1 MSRKTLSLKCP
12 TCGTLRECINRS
24 AICLRCGGV
33 AVRVELDGAFEEA
46 TEGDEVVA
54 KKKPKAKAE
63 ASTTNRPADVGGR
76 VF

>member
-24 AICLRCGGV
+24 AICLKCGGV
-33 AVRVELDGAFEEA
+33 AVQLELDGAFEEA
-46 TEGDEVVA
+46 AEGDEVKVPKKQTKKVA
-54 KKKPKAKAE
+54 D
-63 ASTTNRPADVGGR
+63 TTSRPAESGGR